1 MSIQINQLTKDY
13 QDFKALKEINLTI
26 HDNEFIAI
34 LGPSGCGKTTL
45 LRLLAGFDLPTSG
58 QIIEE
63 GRVVSTSQKRVPVNQ
78 RNISMVFQ
86 NFALWPHLTV
96 SQHLLFP
103 LKHHHFVPEKYR
115 KNPKERIQEVLAM
128 VDLEDKQD
136 HYPHQLSG
144 GQKQRVALARALVTE
159 PKLLLMDEPLSAL
172 DAELRIEMRS
182 EIQRLHQQTQAAIVY
197 VTHDQGEALAMA
209 DRIMVMN
216 QGSVEQI
223 ASPETFYYQ
232 PASQFVSEFV
242 SKANLF
248 KGRWEN
254 HLFQVEGTDCYWSDH
269 DTPQSLKD
277 QNYYLVRPESIQ
289 LLPVESNDS
298 QGLIGRIETRQFQGQ
313 HYHYTIQL
321 AHQTIQASLPYTQ
334 KFPLGTRVAIVPQGQ
349 GGDLNA

>member
-45 LRLLAGFDLPTSG
+45 LRLLAGFDHPSSG
-58 QIIEE
+58 QIIED
-63 GRVVSTSQKRVPVNQ
+63 RIVVSTSQQRIPVNQ

-96 SQHLLFP
+96 TQHLLFP
-103 LKHHHFVPEKYR
+103 LKHHHFVPKNYR
-115 KNPKERIQEVLAM
+115 DNPKKRIRDVLTM
-128 VDLEDKQD
+128 VNLEDKKD

-209 DRIMVMN
+209 DRIIVMN
-216 QGSVEQI
+216 QGTVEQV
-223 ASPETFYYQ
+223 ASPEAIYYH

-248 KGRWEN
+248 KGRWDN
-254 HLFQVEGTDCYWSDH
+254 HLFQVQGTDCYWPDN

-277 QNYYLVRPESIQ
+277 KNYYLVRPESIQ
-289 LLPVESNDS
+289 LLPTESSDTP
-298 QGLIGRIETRQFQGQ
+298 GLIGQVETRQFQGQ
-313 HYHYTIQL
+313 QYHYTIQL
-321 AHQTIQASLPYTQ
+321 GQQTIQANLPYTQ
-334 KFPLGTRVAIVPQGQ
+334 KIPLGTRVAIIPHDQGV
-349 GGDLNA
+349 DSDD